1 MTARS
6 AVRPPQAGA
15 MADAAAAN
23 PADRTLFGRIV
34 ALVEGR
40 RRGSAG
46 YVLPP
51 ACALLF
57 LRMSP
62 ERDPDFWE

>member
-1 MTARS
+1 
-6 AVRPPQAGA
+6 